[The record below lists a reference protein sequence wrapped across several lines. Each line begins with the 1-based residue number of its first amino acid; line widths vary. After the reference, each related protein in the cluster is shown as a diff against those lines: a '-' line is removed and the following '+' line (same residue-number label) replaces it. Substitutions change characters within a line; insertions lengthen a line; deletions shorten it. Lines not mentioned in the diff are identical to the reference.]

1 MSGIEFE
8 WEARKAASNRKKHRV
23 SFEEAVTAFEDE
35 SALVI
40 DDPAH
45 SKFEDR
51 FILLGMSNWLASW
64 LLCTVFENWTRRSEL
79 SRRGKPL
86 AMNTLNI
93 SRRTKGKLLCETN
106 ITFPNQNQIRT
117 HAG

>member
-51 FILLGMSNWLASW
+51 FIHLGMSQLARILVVVHCFRELDLKIRIISARKA
-64 LLCTVFENWTRRSEL
+64 TRHEHSQYFQ
-79 SRRGKPL
+79 KD
-86 AMNTLNI
+86 
-93 SRRTKGKLLCETN
+93 
-106 ITFPNQNQIRT
+106 
-117 HAG
+117 